1 MKDTSDSLQHIL
13 ARPDVWQSAKASA
26 ANEPGHSLPSGHPVL
41 DAALHQG
48 GWPRAALTELLATR
62 CGIGEIQLLAPTL
75 SHVSRGG
82 RRIFLVAPPHI
93 PYAPAL
99 QALGVKLGQIVVL
112 RPERRS
118 ELLWSLEQVL
128 RSGSC
133 GCLLGWLGQH
143 ATAAD
148 YASLRRLQIAA
159 RNTPGLAF
167 LFRTP
172 DAGTALSPAALRIH
186 LHHAPGELRLRIL
199 KQRGGRAG
207 QEVLIRRPDRLLA
220 PAVPPELLP
229 TCVSGSAGAAREDE
243 DFSTMIQPVP
253 PSALPHPAL
262 H

>member
-1 MKDTSDSLQHIL
+1 MKDTPDPLRHIL
-13 ARPDVWQSAKASA
+13 ARPDVWQSGKASA
-26 ANEPGHSLPSGHPVL
+26 ANEPGHCLPSGHPVL
-41 DAALHQG
+41 DAVLHQG

-62 CGIGEIQLLAPTL
+62 CGIGEIQLLAPAL
-75 SHVSRGG
+75 SHISRGG

-99 QALGVKLGQIVVL
+99 QALGVKLTQIVVL

-143 ATAAD
+143 GAATD
-148 YASLRRLQIAA
+148 YPSMRRLQIAA
-159 RNTPGLAF
+159 RNAPGPAF
-167 LFRTP
+167 LFRAP
-172 DAGTALSPAALRIH
+172 DSGTTLSPAALRIH
-186 LHHAPGELRLRIL
+186 LQHAPGGLTLRVL

-207 QEVLIRRPDRLLA
+207 QEVLIRRPARLLA

-229 TCVSGSAGAAREDE
+229 ACVSAHTGEPRRDD
-243 DFSTMIQPVP
+243 DFSNTIRRP
-253 PSALPHPAL
+253 PSSVLPHTAL